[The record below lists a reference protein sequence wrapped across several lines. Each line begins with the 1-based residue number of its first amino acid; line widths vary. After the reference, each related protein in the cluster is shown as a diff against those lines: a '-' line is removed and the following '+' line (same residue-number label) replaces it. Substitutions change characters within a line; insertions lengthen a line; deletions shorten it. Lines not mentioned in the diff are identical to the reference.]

1 VNLEVSVDKT
11 IVAPFIFDGIQAR
24 LAAQAGFEA
33 VYMTGFGTAASHGLP
48 DLGLLSMTEM
58 VDQARKIVKAVDVP
72 VIADADTG
80 YGNSLN
86 VVRTVGC
93 YQDAGVSAIHIEDQ
107 VFPKRCGFLQDKEVI
122 RIDEMVSKIRAAT
135 DNKDEDFVIIARTD
149 ALQQNGWDDVCK
161 RANAFMEA
169 GADLIF
175 VDGIR
180 TRENLDDYCERLGHL
195 PLVYN
200 GMLAPLPELAQRG
213 FRLVIHPGSMMRHFE
228 DFRNSLTSLRETG
241 RIEVSLDTFSQ
252 AIDAL
257 GVPEALELAN
267 RYQY

>member
-107 VFPKRCGFLQDKEVI
+107 VFPKRCGVL
-122 RIDEMVSKIRAAT
+122 
-135 DNKDEDFVIIARTD
+135 
-149 ALQQNGWDDVCK
+149 G
-161 RANAFMEA
+161 
-169 GADLIF
+169 
-175 VDGIR
+175 GI
-180 TRENLDDYCERLGHL
+180 L
-195 PLVYN
+195 
-200 GMLAPLPELAQRG
+200 
-213 FRLVIHPGSMMRHFE
+213 
-228 DFRNSLTSLRETG
+228 
-241 RIEVSLDTFSQ
+241 
-252 AIDAL
+252 
-257 GVPEALELAN
+257 
-267 RYQY
+267 